1 MSCSAFTACSAP
13 RRDTISDAVLQLDSN
28 DLHWN
33 SGRLGGPDPSPD
45 VLNFSLGAEDYWALA
60 HLKLS
65 K

>member
-13 RRDTISDAVLQLDSN
+13 RRDTISDGVLALNSN
-28 DLHWN
+28 NLRWN
-33 SGRLGGPDPSPD
+33 SGGLGGPDPSPD
-45 VLNFSLGAEDYWALA
+45 VLNFSLGADDYWALD